1 LIFAVANAENRS
13 PVKVAAENNT
23 PKAGTAEAESVLGK
37 TTDLPPVNAEGKKRF
52 EGTSEA
58 RQEEV

>member
-13 PVKVAAENNT
+13 PVKVAAEKNI
-23 PKAGTAEAESVLGK
+23 PKAGTAEAESVL
-37 TTDLPPVNAEGKKRF
+37 DNASEIPPINAEGKKRF
-52 EGTSEA
+52 EGRSET

>member
-1 LIFAVANAENRS
+1 MIFAVANAENRS

-23 PKAGTAEAESVLGK
+23 PKAGTAEAESVLANAS
-37 TTDLPPVNAEGKKRF
+37 DIPPDNAEGKKRF
-52 EGTSEA
+52 GGRSET